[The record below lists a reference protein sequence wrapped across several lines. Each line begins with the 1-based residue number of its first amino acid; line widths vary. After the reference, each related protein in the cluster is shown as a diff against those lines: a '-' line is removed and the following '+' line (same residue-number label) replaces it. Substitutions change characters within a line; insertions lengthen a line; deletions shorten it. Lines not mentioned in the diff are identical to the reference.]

1 MIAVIQRVTR
11 AKVTVGSEEIGRIG
25 RGLVV
30 LLGVA
35 KGDGEKQAKELTE
48 KIVKMRIFSDEKGKM
63 NKSAAEVGGEMLV
76 VPQFTLMADTNAGRR
91 PSFSGA
97 AEPETAR
104 RLYQL
109 FIENVKIKGI
119 PVKSG
124 KFGAYMEVE
133 LANDGPVTLI
143 VNA

>member
-63 NKSAAEVGGEMLV
+63 NKSVAEVGGEMLV

>member
-1 MIAVIQRVTR
+1 
-11 AKVTVGSEEIGRIG
+11 
-25 RGLVV
+25 
-30 LLGVA
+30 
-35 KGDGEKQAKELTE
+35 
-48 KIVKMRIFSDEKGKM
+48 M
-63 NKSAAEVGGEMLV
+63 NKSVAEVGGEMLV